1 MTYSAKSGC
10 GICCLPRMSI
20 ALGDPIT
27 VLICVSNLRQTGEAT
42 NVSSR
47 NAGIEGWKRYEKNH
61 IGLNQG
67 NILYKGER
75 KGWLFSEPTSFF
87 PK

>member
-1 MTYSAKSGC
+1 MTCSAKSGC
-10 GICCLPRMSI
+10 GICCLQRMTA

-27 VLICVSNLRQTGEAT
+27 VPICVSNLRQTSEAT
-42 NVSSR
+42 NVNSR

-67 NILYKGER
+67 NVLYKGER
-75 KGWLFSEPTSFF
+75 KGWLFSEPTSIF